1 MINYLLLRKQS
12 FCLNWKNN
20 LSRLNSM
27 IMISNLFFILDR
39 INKQIIRKIRIN
51 HKVTILKNLN
61 LQNLQNNKIN
71 LFRASTSSIE
81 IFNDKIYMILNNINN

>member
-1 MINYLLLRKQS
+1 
-12 FCLNWKNN
+12 
-20 LSRLNSM
+20 M